1 MGVTMHFSIIILLF
15 LVHGLCFSQSNRTGN
30 FITKEDKLRFLDSLN
45 AYRAEI
51 GSIPLQYSFQ
61 EDSLA
66 RLRVATIFRHVDSI
80 SESEYKSDYV
90 AALHYKFKDDIR
102 DYDKKN
108 VHPDTVLAFHGECSA
123 RLSKLSEPD
132 DLISELFQGWKNSP
146 EHWEMMLDSK
156 YQHMMLY
163 WFIDNDR
170 HIRLRKGTI
179 AVLLM
184 YTKAE
189 NETTRERRNAQE

>member
-1 MGVTMHFSIIILLF
+1 MSTIIIIMIIL
-15 LVHGLCFSQSNRTGN
+15 SQGICLAQNNVTGN
-30 FITKEDKLRFLDSLN
+30 EITKDDKLRFLDSLN
-45 AYRAEI
+45 SYRKEI
-51 GSIPLQYSFQ
+51 GAIPLQYSFQ

-66 RLRVATIFRHVDSI
+66 RLRVATIFKHVDSI

-102 DYDKKN
+102 AYDKKN

-123 RLSKLSEPD
+123 RLSKLSDID
-132 DLISELFQGWKNSP
+132 DLVSELFQGWKNSP
-146 EHWEMMLDSK
+146 EHWKMMLDSK

-163 WFIDNDR
+163 WFIDNER

-189 NETTRERRNAQE
+189 NETTRERRNAGNLSE

>member
-1 MGVTMHFSIIILLF
+1 MSTIIIIMIIL
-15 LVHGLCFSQSNRTGN
+15 SQGICLAQNNVTGN
-30 FITKEDKLRFLDSLN
+30 EITKDDKLRFLDSLN
-45 AYRAEI
+45 SYRKEI
-51 GSIPLQYSFQ
+51 GAIPLQYSFQ

-66 RLRVATIFRHVDSI
+66 RLRVATIFKHVDSI

-102 DYDKKN
+102 AYDKKN

-123 RLSKLSEPD
+123 RLSKLSDID
-132 DLISELFQGWKNSP
+132 DLVSELFQGWKNSP
-146 EHWEMMLDSK
+146 EHWKMMLDSK

-163 WFIDNDR
+163 WFIDNER

-189 NETTRERRNAQE
+189 NETTRERRNAGN